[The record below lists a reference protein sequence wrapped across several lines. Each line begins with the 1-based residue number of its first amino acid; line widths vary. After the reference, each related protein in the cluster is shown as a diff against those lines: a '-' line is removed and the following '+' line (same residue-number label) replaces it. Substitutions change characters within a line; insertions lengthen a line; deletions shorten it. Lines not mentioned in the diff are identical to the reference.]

1 MEDMLKVLK
10 RGRDKIIFKD
20 KEEFIKLLRQIQ
32 LADESLELDWDDG
45 AGEEWAIFYNN
56 KIGTVCMM
64 NVRIGVA
71 FFRKKYDIKKLNSIL
86 DELEVVYTEDFCTE
100 QWYIDLKELK
110 NSIPEIYWRSA
121 GDDRTPNSFSL
132 DDLYF
137 ETV

>member
-1 MEDMLKVLK
+1 MKDMLKVLK
-10 RGRDKIIFKD
+10 RGREKKIYKD
-20 KEEFIKLLRQIQ
+20 KDEFIKLLRQIQ
-32 LADESLELDWDDG
+32 SADESLELDWDDG
-45 AGEEWAIFYNN
+45 AGEEWARFYS
-56 KIGTVCMM
+56 KKVGIACMI

-71 FFRKKYDIKKLNSIL
+71 FFRRSYDTKKLNGIL
-86 DELEVVYTEDFCTE
+86 DELEIVYTEDYCTE